1 MQQSAK
7 CFSDRLNQCL
17 DDTGAPA
24 SERERAIIL
33 SKILDISKQ
42 QAWGFLDG
50 QIYPDQATLEKIA
63 TEFEVDSSWLSG
75 EK

>member
-7 CFSDRLNQCL
+7 RFADRLNQCL

-33 SKILDISKQ
+33 SKILDIPKQ
-42 QAWGFLDG
+42 QAWALLEG
-50 QIYPDQATLEKIA
+50 QTQPDQPTLDKIA
-63 TEFEVDSSWLSG
+63 TEFEVDSAWLSG
-75 EK
+75 K

>member
-7 CFSDRLNQCL
+7 RFADRLNQCL

-33 SKILDISKQ
+33 SKILDIPKQ
-42 QAWGFLDG
+42 QAWALLEAQTF
-50 QIYPDQATLEKIA
+50 PDHPTLEKIA
-63 TEFEVDSSWLSG
+63 TVFEVEPTWLSG

>member
-1 MQQSAK
+1 VQQSAK
-7 CFSDRLNQCL
+7 RFADRLNQCL

-33 SKILDISKQ
+33 SKILDIPKQ
-42 QAWGFLDG
+42 QAWAFLDG
-50 QIYPDQATLEKIA
+50 QIYPDQTTLEKIA
-63 TEFEVDSSWLSG
+63 GEFEVDPKWLCG